1 MLNQSPVNLLIATSN
16 KSKLREVKSYLNP
29 LEISLKDLNDF
40 PMLVQPVED
49 GKTFPDNAII
59 KAQFYSS
66 RTKLWAL
73 ADDSGLE
80 VDALG
85 GRPGVLSARYAG
97 DRATDEERIA
107 LLLCELKFIP
117 ETERT
122 ARFVCAL
129 AFCSPN
135 EKLVK
140 LTIGKCEGRIAFE
153 PRGTNGF
160 GYDPIFIP
168 QGFDKTFGELPS
180 DVKQNFSHRGKA
192 LYEFAQFFSDFLA
205 IRT

>member
-1 MLNQSPVNLLIATSN
+1 
-16 KSKLREVKSYLNP
+16 
-29 LEISLKDLNDF
+29 
-40 PMLVQPVED
+40 
-49 GKTFPDNAII
+49 
-59 KAQFYSS
+59 
-66 RTKLWAL
+66 
-73 ADDSGLE
+73 
-80 VDALG
+80 
-85 GRPGVLSARYAG
+85 
-97 DRATDEERIA
+97 
-107 LLLCELKFIP
+107 
-117 ETERT
+117 
-122 ARFVCAL
+122 
-129 AFCSPN
+129 
-135 EKLVK
+135 LVK